1 MNRYAENLGRKR
13 CHAVGCEELIQRDF
27 LMCYQHWSMVPKEVQ
42 KEVHATLRYMN
53 RGGSAA
59 LYVLAT
65 TRAQLV
71 CVEQETHDP
80 KVAAA
85 LRSEIEHMQK
95 KGSQR

>member
-27 LMCYQHWSMVPKEVQ
+27 LMCYRHWGMVPRKLQNEVY
-42 KEVHATLRYMN
+42 ATLRFMN

-59 LYVLAT
+59 LYIAAT
-65 TRAQLV
+65 TAAQLA

-85 LRSEIEHMQK
+85 LLAEIEHMKK
-95 KGSQR
+95 KGNQG